1 MKKLATTSAFA
12 ILALS
17 ATLPGNTQT
26 LRGITKLN
34 ESNLRLPALT
44 ITGVTLST
52 TPDGGLVETTTGLE
66 TLRVEIP
73 TSSTSKTVIET
84 YAGTAVKEVTLF
96 NPRSYSNLN
105 PGTKVNNQG
114 PAEGYPYICG
124 AAAPGQAANAA
135 GTYTD
140 PGSGVE
146 VNTGPGEPPRNYAG
160 EDVANVSPGNSSPNP
175 LASAVLSAGTQFAR
189 QPYLSSGAFGNGLPN
204 TAPLQITP
212 FTAGVYY
219 PDCGG

>member
-1 MKKLATTSAFA
+1 MKRSAFV
-12 ILALS
+12 IAL
-17 ATLPGNTQT
+17 TLLSIGVACPGRSQS
-26 LRGITKLN
+26 LGGITDLN
-34 ESNLRLPALT
+34 QSNLRLPALT

-52 TPDGGLVETTTGLE
+52 TPDGGLVETTSGLE
-66 TLRVEIP
+66 RLRVEIP
-73 TSSTSKTVIET
+73 TSSTTNTVIET

-96 NPRSYSNLN
+96 DPGTYSNLN

-124 AAAPGQAANAA
+124 AAEPGQAPNVPGISSA
-135 GTYTD
+135 GF
-140 PGSGVE
+140 P
-146 VNTGPGEPPRNYAG
+146 TGPGEAPRNSVG

-175 LASAVLSAGTQFAR
+175 LASTVISAGTQFAR
-189 QPYLSSGAFGNGLPN
+189 QPYLSSGSFGNGLPN

-212 FTAGVYY
+212 FPAGIAY